1 MDVSSPG
8 WSPPPALLTSSPGWT
23 PRRDLAPLR
32 VRLGDLELHTVGQR
46 KPGHGSWDMGI
57 EDWSGWEE
65 SAPDDSSTTPHRSG
79 DGQVSGVPR
88 LSPRPITL
96 RGHIEASESWGG
108 GSLTEAINTLARIRW
123 GTLRV
128 DERGGLSRE
137 ADVRVTMLQTTR
149 DGLDRAMYTLT
160 LVADDPLRHGSDSMW
175 VKPGAQTIPNRGTVQ
190 AWPRIFL
197 KTTAPAG
204 ITKLTIGGP
213 WGQWRVDAPDGDYL
227 VDTRNSEIWDQIGQR
242 VSGVSS
248 GPWPY
253 VLPGGTSWTVLSMVG
268 MVQVRIDRFEAWS

>member
-96 RGHIEASESWGG
+96 RGHIEASESWGS
-108 GSLTEAINTLARIRW
+108 GSLTEAISALARIRW

-149 DGLDRAMYTLT
+149 DGLDRAAYTLT
-160 LVADDPLRHGSDSMW
+160 LVADDPLRHGSDSMILR
-175 VKPGAQTIPNRGTVQ
+175 VGDNQVPNRGGAQ
-190 AWPRIFL
+190 AWPRIYI
-197 KTTAPAG
+197 KSTKAGGSTTVG
-204 ITKLTIGGP
+204 IVSPGGTF
-213 WGQWRVDAPDGDYL
+213 RVTVPDGEYV
-227 VDTRNSEIWDQIGQR
+227 VDTRNGEVWDPVGQR
-242 VSGVSS
+242 VLGVTT

-253 VLPGGTSWTVLSMVG
+253 VWPGGSKWTIDSLTG
-268 MVQVRIDRFEAWS
+268 MTEVRIDRFEAWS

>member
-1 MDVSSPG
+1 MTVSSPG

-32 VRLGDLELHTVGQR
+32 VRLGDLELHTVDQR

-79 DGQVSGVPR
+79 DGQVPGVPR

-96 RGHIEASESWGG
+96 RGHIEASESWGS
-108 GSLTEAINTLARIRW
+108 GSLTEALNALARIRW

-128 DERGGLSRE
+128 EERGGFARE

-149 DGLDRAMYTLT
+149 DGLDRAAYTLT
-160 LVADDPLRHGSDSMW
+160 LVADDPLRHSSGDLLL
-175 VKPGAQTIPNRGTVQ
+175 GAGATTIPNRGNVQ
-190 AWPRIFL
+190 AWPRIYASGPLTMSIDAPGGRFRL
-197 KTTAPAG
+197 SIPAG
-204 ITKLTIGGP
+204 AH
-213 WGQWRVDAPDGDYL
+213 V
-227 VDTRNSEIWDQIGQR
+227 VDTRDGVVWSSDGQR
-242 VSGVSS
+242 VHGAAS

-253 VLPGGTSWTVLSMVG
+253 VLPGGSRWTVNDLSATG
-268 MVQVRIDRFEAWS
+268 KIRIDRHEAWS

>member
-79 DGQVSGVPR
+79 DGQVPGVPR

-96 RGHIEASESWGG
+96 RGHIEASEPWGS
-108 GSLTEAINTLARIRW
+108 GSLTEALNTLARIRW

-128 DERGGLSRE
+128 EERGGLSRE

-160 LVADDPLRHGSDSMW
+160 LVADDPLRHGSDSMILK
-175 VKPGAQTIPNRGTVQ
+175 VGDNQVPNRGNAQ
-190 AWPRIFL
+190 AWPRIHI
-197 KTTAPAG
+197 KTTAPLGTTIVGISAPAG
-204 ITKLTIGGP
+204 AF
-213 WGQWRVDAPDGDYL
+213 RVTVPDGEYL
-227 VDTRNSEIWDQIGQR
+227 VDSRDGVVWDATGQR
-242 VSGVSS
+242 VHGAQT

-253 VLPGGTSWTVLSMVG
+253 VQPGGSTWSVIALQG
-268 MVQVRIDRFEAWS
+268 MASVKISRFEAWS